1 MINAEKGQGSPN
13 SYFFHITFH
22 KDDGKWYALEV
33 NSARR
38 EAFDTKEAAMDQ
50 VREWVEDMG
59 ISGFSHVS
67 IHDEHGK
74 IRSTESL

>member
-1 MINAEKGQGSPN
+1 
-13 SYFFHITFH
+13 
-22 KDDGKWYALEV
+22 
-33 NSARR
+33 
-38 EAFDTKEAAMDQ
+38 MDQ

-74 IRSTESL
+74 N

>member
-1 MINAEKGQGSPN
+1 
-13 SYFFHITFH
+13 
-22 KDDGKWYALEV
+22 
-33 NSARR
+33 
-38 EAFDTKEAAMDQ
+38 MDQ